1 MALSNAASRD
11 TSLLLKIVAVLAM
24 AFGVVTMISGG
35 SILHGVGNSREMAG
49 AFVPFVVWFNF
60 GAGALYLLTAVGIWK
75 GRSWAFSLAVFIAA
89 ATALVASA
97 FALHVIQGG
106 AFEMR
111 TVGALTFRTGFWVV
125 IAIVLHRR
133 GTGYH
138 GIAKS

>member
-1 MALSNAASRD
+1 MALSNAATRD
-11 TSLLLKIVAVLAM
+11 TSLLLKTVAVLAM

-35 SILHGVGNSREMAG
+35 SILQGVGNSREMAG

-75 GRSWAFSLAVFIAA
+75 GRGWAFSLAVFIAA
-89 ATALVASA
+89 TTALVAGA

-111 TVGALTFRTGFWVV
+111 TVGALTFRTGFWAV
-125 IAIVLHRR
+125 IAFILHRR
-133 GTGYH
+133 GAEYQGTT
-138 GIAKS
+138 SS